1 MGCKQS
7 KANEEVVSPP
17 SAADAGGHRRSK
29 GESPRQSKSGKKT
42 TQIRN
47 NADLYH
53 YLLSGLK
60 TSSQEQIAQSLTE
73 SFWEEAQR
81 LCSSD
86 TTLASYIDV
95 SWELSLFFIT
105 YDVHKLTSFTANLTP
120 YSLTR
125 MEHHSMLHVRLGLQ
139 T

>member
-7 KANEEVVSPP
+7 KANEVVSPP
-17 SAADAGGHRRSK
+17 SAADADGHRRSK
-29 GESPRQSKSGKKT
+29 GESPRQSKSGKKK

-53 YLLSGLK
+53 YLLSGLN
-60 TSSQEQIAQSLTE
+60 TSSQEQIAQSLTG

-95 SWELSLFFIT
+95 SWELSLVYLCFSLHMMYINLP
-105 YDVHKLTSFTANLTP
+105 HSLLTLHHTA
-120 YSLTR
+120 
-125 MEHHSMLHVRLGLQ
+125 
-139 T
+139 

>member
-7 KANEEVVSPP
+7 KANEVVSPP
-17 SAADAGGHRRSK
+17 SAADAGGQRRSK

-95 SWELSLFFIT
+95 SWEHISLFIFVFHT
-105 YDVHKLTSFTANLTP
+105 YDVHKLNFL
-120 YSLTR
+120 L
-125 MEHHSMLHVRLGLQ
+125 
-139 T
+139 

>member
-7 KANEEVVSPP
+7 KANEVVSPP

-29 GESPRQSKSGKKT
+29 GESPRQSKSGKKK

>member
-7 KANEEVVSPP
+7 KANEVVSPP
-17 SAADAGGHRRSK
+17 SAADAGGQRRSK
-29 GESPRQSKSGKKT
+29 GESPRQSKSGKKK

-95 SWELSLFFIT
+95 SWELSFCLCFSLHMMYKT
-105 YDVHKLTSFTANLTP
+105 LPHSLLTLHHTA
-120 YSLTR
+120 
-125 MEHHSMLHVRLGLQ
+125 
-139 T
+139 